1 MTVIYTMSHY
11 VTCNSVSHNL
21 THDSDLWDSNH
32 YVILLS
38 GCDKYLEAN
47 AKILTIFL
55 LWSKTLS

>member
-1 MTVIYTMSHY
+1 MSHY

-55 LWSKTLS
+55 LCSKTLS